1 MRDSLAEKIAE
12 LGLDG
17 KGVLSPSQKAARVA
31 ERRAS
36 KTPEKTPG
44 TPVRILATRIAGTS
58 HIDNYE
64 EVVDSLA
71 LQERLELRREPF
83 NEADSRAVAILD
95 KAGRRVGYIPQS
107 DNKVV
112 SELLDEGQSLYARV
126 QDIDVHNR
134 WAEISIDVYVEEQ

>member
-12 LGLDG
+12 LGLDS

-31 ERRAS
+31 EKLAS
-36 KTPEKTPG
+36 AKQEGQAG

-64 EVVDSLA
+64 EVVDNLV
-71 LQERLELRREPF
+71 LQERLELRREPL

-126 QDIDVHNR
+126 QDIDVHKS
-134 WAEISIDVYVEEQ
+134 WADISIDVYVEEQ

>member
-1 MRDSLAEKIAE
+1 MRDSLAEKIVE
-12 LGLDG
+12 LGLDS

-31 ERRAS
+31 EKLAS
-36 KTPEKTPG
+36 AKQEGQAG

-64 EVVDSLA
+64 EVVDNLV
-71 LQERLELRREPF
+71 LQERLELRREPL

-126 QDIDVHNR
+126 QDIDVHKS

>member
-12 LGLDG
+12 LGLDS
-17 KGVLSPSQKAARVA
+17 KGVLSSSQKAARVA
-31 ERRAS
+31 EKLAS
-36 KTPEKTPG
+36 AKQEGQAG

-64 EVVDSLA
+64 EVVDNLV
-71 LQERLELRREPF
+71 LQERLELRREPL

-126 QDIDVHNR
+126 QDIDVHKS

>member
-12 LGLDG
+12 LGLDS

-31 ERRAS
+31 EKLAS
-36 KTPEKTPG
+36 AKQEGQAG

-58 HIDNYE
+58 HIGNYE
-64 EVVDSLA
+64 EVVDNLV
-71 LQERLELRREPF
+71 LQERLELRREPL

-126 QDIDVHNR
+126 QDIDVHKS

>member
-12 LGLDG
+12 LGLDS

-31 ERRAS
+31 EKLAS
-36 KTPEKTPG
+36 AKQEGQAG

-64 EVVDSLA
+64 EVVDNLV
-71 LQERLELRREPF
+71 LQERLELRREPL

-95 KAGRRVGYIPQS
+95 EAGRRVGYIPQS

-126 QDIDVHNR
+126 QDIDVHKS

>member
-12 LGLDG
+12 LGLDS

-31 ERRAS
+31 EKLAS
-36 KTPEKTPG
+36 AKQEGQAG

-64 EVVDSLA
+64 EVVDNLV
-71 LQERLELRREPF
+71 LQERLELRREPL

-126 QDIDVHNR
+126 RDIDVHKS

>member
-12 LGLDG
+12 LGLDS
-17 KGVLSPSQKAARVA
+17 KGVLSPSQKAARAA
-31 ERRAS
+31 EKLAAVKPVRSA
-36 KTPEKTPG
+36 G

-64 EVVDSLA
+64 EVVDGLA
-71 LQERLELRREPF
+71 LQERLELRREPL
-83 NEADSRAVAILD
+83 NEADSCAVAILD

>member
-12 LGLDG
+12 LGLDS

-31 ERRAS
+31 EKLAS
-36 KTPEKTPG
+36 AKQEGQAG

-64 EVVDSLA
+64 EVVDNLV
-71 LQERLELRREPF
+71 LQERLELRREPL
-83 NEADSRAVAILD
+83 NEVDSRAVAILD

-126 QDIDVHNR
+126 QDIDVHKS
-134 WAEISIDVYVEEQ
+134 WAEISIDIYVEEQ

>member
-12 LGLDG
+12 LSLDS
-17 KGVLSPSQKAARVA
+17 KGVLSPSQKAARAA
-31 ERRAS
+31 EKLAAVKPVRS
-36 KTPEKTPG
+36 VG

-64 EVVDSLA
+64 EVVDGLA
-71 LQERLELRREPF
+71 LQERLELRREPL

-126 QDIDVHNR
+126 QDIDVHKR
-134 WAEISIDVYVEEQ
+134 WAEISIDVYVEGQ

>member
-12 LGLDG
+12 LGLDS

-31 ERRAS
+31 EKLAS
-36 KTPEKTPG
+36 AKQEGQAG

-64 EVVDSLA
+64 EVVDNLV
-71 LQERLELRREPF
+71 LQERLELRREPL

-126 QDIDVHNR
+126 QDIDVHKS